1 MSNKLFILL
10 ALASCTENRGA
21 IEGTQ
26 SLEVELVTPAS
37 GGTVMNRLLDSQRTI
52 TVNLRAKD
60 AEGALDTTFNEE
72 VRVYAQYLGTL
83 TPGIDKAPLVSVTM
97 TNGVAMNV
105 TVSANNTFGPTTL
118 WFDNGTGLGP
128 DYQFGAVAGTSP
140 TLWYRDPFVVD
151 LQRPACDAT
160 APADCSM
167 TVDALSSGPL
177 NDKQVRVVAS
187 RHTERGFLVVT
198 STFAQGYTVSDVQCA
213 GVDAMMNPIA
223 PCTTPAHPNGIVGY
237 DHAMVFT
244 FSAPRDQFGRPIVV
258 GEVIQS
264 FNGGLSEFNGLTEL
278 GFPRTFISAPDATVA
293 PFVDPNLMPVP
304 IPFDTTW
311 FAAPNNNANPLL
323 QGRINFER
331 AEAGAIRILGAT
343 VCPVDDGPDGVYT
356 SFKQWT
362 IDPDP
367 AGMCRAGSSA
377 DRAKLINL
385 ITAGTDFT
393 TDPHTL
399 VAKKV
404 DVTGIVRPVSIGT
417 FNVWIVYPRGKDDL
431 TIH

>member
-1 MSNKLFILL
+1 MNNKLFLVL
-10 ALASCTENRGA
+10 ALAGCSETRDA

-26 SLEVELVTPAS
+26 SLEIELVTPSSAGS
-37 GGTVMNRLLDSQRTI
+37 VMNRLPDSQRTI
-52 TVNLRAKD
+52 TVNIRAKD
-60 AEGALDTTFNEE
+60 AEGALDASFTDD

-83 TPGIDKAPLVSVTM
+83 TPSIDKAPLQTITM

-105 TVSANNTFGPTTL
+105 TINANSTFGPTTL

-128 DYQFGAVAGTSP
+128 DYQFGAVTGTSP

-151 LQRPACDAT
+151 LQRPPCDAT
-160 APADCSM
+160 AVPDCSM
-167 TVDALSSGPL
+167 AVDALSSGPL
-177 NDKQVRVVAS
+177 NDKQIRVEES

-213 GVDAMMNPIA
+213 GVDPNDKPIG
-223 PCTTPAHPNGIVGY
+223 PCTTPAHPNGVVGY

-244 FSAPRDQFGRPIVV
+244 FSAPRDQYGRPIVE
-258 GEVIQS
+258 GEVIAS
-264 FNGGLSEFNGLTEL
+264 FNGGLSEFNGLTEV
-278 GFPRTFISAPDATVA
+278 GFPRTFISAPDASVA
-293 PFVDPNLMPVP
+293 PVVDRNLMPPPV
-304 IPFDTTW
+304 PFDTSW
-311 FAAPNNNANPLL
+311 FAAPTQAAP
-323 QGRINFER
+323 GRINFER
-331 AEAGAIRILGAT
+331 AEAGAIAITNAT
-343 VCPVDDGPDGVYT
+343 VCPIDDGPDGVYT

-362 IDPDP
+362 IDPDA
-367 AGMCRAGSSA
+367 AGMCRMGSSA

-399 VAKKV
+399 VGKKV
-404 DVTGIVRPVSIGT
+404 DVIGIVRPVSIGT

>member
-10 ALASCTENRGA
+10 ALAGCTENRGA

-26 SLEVELVTPAS
+26 SLEVELVTPTS
-37 GGTVMNRLLDSQRTI
+37 GGTVMSRLPDSQRTI
-52 TVNLRAKD
+52 TINLRAKD

-83 TPGIDKAPLVSVTM
+83 TPAIDKAPLLTIQM
-97 TNGVAMNV
+97 TNGVAMNA
-105 TVSANNTFGPTTL
+105 TINANNTFGPTTL
-118 WFDNGTGLGP
+118 WIDNGTGLGP
-128 DYQFGAVAGTSP
+128 DYQFGAVTGVSP

-151 LQRPACDAT
+151 LQRPPCDAT
-160 APADCSM
+160 PTPDCSM
-167 TVDALSSGPL
+167 AVDALSSGPL
-177 NDKQVRVVAS
+177 NDKQIRVVAS

-198 STFAQGYTVSDVQCA
+198 STFAQGYTVTDVQCP
-213 GVDAMMNPIA
+213 GVDAMMNPTGRCA
-223 PCTTPAHPNGIVGY
+223 TPPHPNGIVGY

-244 FSAPRDQFGRPIVV
+244 FSAPRDQYGRPIVV

-293 PFVDPNLMPVP
+293 PYVDVGLLPDP
-304 IPFDTTW
+304 IPFDTSW

-331 AEAGAIRILGAT
+331 AEAGPIRITGAT

-362 IDPDP
+362 IDPDA

-385 ITAGTDFT
+385 ITSGTDFT

-399 VAKKV
+399 VGKKV
-404 DVTGIVRPVSIGT
+404 DITGIVRPVSIGT